1 MCMSNQ
7 YYVFYLEDYFSP
19 PFSTGNKPYLGTEE
33 QLKELYLEFNAVK
46 SITANIKKEK
56 TLESTETTVF
66 SFLNTWDC
74 RYEIEISGYTAQ
86 VVIAQYKKTF
96 IVGVWATLTMPMYRP
111 EEPFEGLP
119 DEFRP
124 LDGRFWGYPLQI
136 ERQTQD
142 NGSFYLS
149 NKLAYIEKIF
159 KSKEKAFAYFEQMTE
174 PDFQGFFEDVFGDG

>member
-1 MCMSNQ
+1 MCNQ
-7 YYVFYLEDYFSP
+7 YYIFYLTDYSCPAFS
-19 PFSTGNKPYLGTEE
+19 SSLKPYLGTEE
-33 QLKELYLEFNAVK
+33 QLKELYLNLSEVK
-46 SITANIKKEK
+46 SVPANILKEK

-74 RYEIEISGYTAQ
+74 RYEIEMSGYTAQ
-86 VVIAQYKKTF
+86 VVVAQYKNSF
-96 IVGVWATLTMPMYRP
+96 VVAVWATITLPMYRP
-111 EEPFEGLP
+111 EEPFEGVP

-124 LDGRFWGYPLQI
+124 LDGSFWGYPLQI

-142 NGSFYLS
+142 DGIFYLS

-174 PDFQGFFEDVFGDG
+174 PGFQGFFEDVFGDG